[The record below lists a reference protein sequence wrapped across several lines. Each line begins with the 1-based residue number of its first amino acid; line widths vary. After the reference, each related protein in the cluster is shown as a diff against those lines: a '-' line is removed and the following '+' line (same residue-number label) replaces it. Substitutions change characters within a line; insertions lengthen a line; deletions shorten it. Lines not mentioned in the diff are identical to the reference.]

1 MLIKTVLNESWD
13 EKLIVTVPRI
23 KAFFS
28 LTPTKMKETPS
39 SRVVDNEQV
48 LHETADIVAQ
58 ARDEGAMDL
67 LDIEMNRLSVE

>member
-1 MLIKTVLNESWD
+1 
-13 EKLIVTVPRI
+13 
-23 KAFFS
+23 
-28 LTPTKMKETPS
+28 MKETPS